1 MQVIETTIK
10 EVKLIKPRVYRD
22 ARGCFLETW
31 NEKSFSEA
39 GLDRRFV
46 QDNHSQSVKG
56 TLRGLHYQIDRPQGK
71 LVHVVVGEIF
81 DVAVDIRRSS
91 PTFGRWVGVR
101 LSADNRD
108 MLWIPEGFAHGFYAT
123 SEVADVC
130 YKCTDFYAPG
140 GDRTILWND
149 PDLNIA
155 WPISGNGA
163 PLLSEKDGK
172 GRLLKD
178 AELFV

>member
-1 MQVIETTIK
+1 MLVIETNIK
-10 EVKLIKPRVYRD
+10 EVKLIKPAVYRD

-31 NEKSFSEA
+31 NEKSFSDA

-108 MLWIPEGFAHGFYAT
+108 MLWIPEGFAHGFYVT

-149 PDLNIA
+149 PDLNIN
-155 WPISGNGA
+155 WPLTKAGT
-163 PLLSEKDGK
+163 PLLSVKDGQ
-172 GRLLKD
+172 GALLLG
-178 AELFV
+178 AELYA

>member
-10 EVKLIKPRVYRD
+10 EVKLIKPAVYRD

-31 NEKSFSEA
+31 NEKSFSDA

-108 MLWIPEGFAHGFYAT
+108 MLWIPEGFAHGFYVT

-149 PDLNIA
+149 PDLNIN
-155 WPISGNGA
+155 WPLTKAGT
-163 PLLSEKDGK
+163 PLLSVKDGQ
-172 GRLLKD
+172 GALLLG
-178 AELFV
+178 AELYA